1 MPVPQAAMSYTWGFE
16 CVLVVELE
24 VSRRAPPDTLEK
36 LETRRYEEH
45 AFGDEDPC
53 AQLVFC
59 WKLGTLG

>member
-1 MPVPQAAMSYTWGFE
+1 MTVPQAAISYLGF
-16 CVLVVELE
+16 VRVGTELE

-53 AQLVFC
+53 ASDSYALV
-59 WKLGTLG
+59 WV